1 MATNKDPN
9 NKRHN
14 FASMGLQARFHLGL
28 AVIFLIF
35 CSMITLLLYFYEK
48 QALEDDALQQSE
60 MVMTA
65 VEAVRGYVGEVLRPE
80 MYKLA
85 GADAFIPAAMSTSYI
100 SRMVMKRMR
109 GKMPGFTYRR
119 VAVNARNSNYEANDL
134 EVRMI
139 NYFKSHPQ
147 RKWWRG
153 IKKIN
158 SQQYYFNFR
167 PIRFSNS
174 CMRCHGSPA
183 AAPAAMVN
191 IYGRRRGFHQRP
203 GQIDG
208 VQSVG
213 IPVDV
218 GLVRIMRVAWTV
230 FFVTVLGLFF
240 LYGVILFFFNKMIVH
255 NLKGLLD
262 ILRDN
267 LRDETGK
274 QLYEQARSKDEMGEM
289 SLAVLSVADHLHHTH
304 RRLEDYAENLEKKVQ
319 SRTLALRESRNEL
332 QKQAVKK
339 GRELRTLNVI
349 TELITQSTNLADI
362 LPRVLSQALS
372 VTSAQGGG
380 IYLLDRDAG
389 ALRLQCR
396 EKAPSLIS
404 TMDFD
409 SSICLPLLDEKS
421 FDFDGF
427 LVRAMDGGQA
437 LNQSQAE
444 HDIFHVPICCR
455 QQVLGV
461 MTFIGPG
468 IGNVDAEMLEF
479 LFSIGHQIGIT
490 IESIN
495 NINRLLHS
503 KELLQ
508 TVFDGITD
516 VVMLLD
522 RDNRVQMVNKSFLTR
537 HGVSLQEVI
546 NQPLEELQLCAPCP
560 FMVMRRDVFKKQ
572 APLMRQVNTEEGS
585 IYEISLYPIFVRPGE
600 LRNMVCYAKDI
611 TEQKRVEE
619 RMQQTEKLAA
629 LGRLAAGVAHEINNP
644 LGVILCYTDILLGEP
659 DAGAEQR
666 SADVMV
672 IEKHARSCQRIVS
685 DLLNF
690 SRGRSCEKSNSQL
703 NDLIQEVIRMTDG
716 QLSRKEIDFTARLD
730 PRLPELFM
738 DRERLKQVLLNLL
751 MNAVDAIA
759 ESGSITVYSR
769 YLPGKSRVEV
779 IIEDDGMG
787 IRASI
792 LPAIFDPFFTT
803 KPPGMGTGLGL
814 AVSYGIIGEHGGEIR
829 AESEEGK
836 GSRFIIILS
845 VSSSSRHPR
854 P

>member
-1 MATNKDPN
+1 MTTCNEP

-14 FASMGLQARFHLGL
+14 LASMGLQARFHLGL

-35 CSMITLLLYFYEK
+35 CSMITLLLYLYEK
-48 QALEDDALQQSE
+48 QTLEEDALKQSE
-60 MVMTA
+60 MVMMA

-85 GADAFIPAAMSTSYI
+85 GAKVFIPAAMSSSYI

-109 GKMPGFTYRR
+109 NRIPGFTYRR
-119 VAVNARNSNYEANDL
+119 AAVNARNSNYEANAL

-139 NYFKSHPQ
+139 NFFKTHPE

-158 SQQYYFNFR
+158 SQQYYLNFR
-167 PIRFSNS
+167 PIRFKTS
-174 CMRCHGSPA
+174 CMRCHGLPS
-183 AAPAAMVN
+183 AAPAALVSL
-191 IYGRRRGFHQRP
+191 YGSRRGFHQQE
-203 GQIDG
+203 GQISG

-274 QLYEQARSKDEMGEM
+274 QLYEQAKSKDEMGEM
-289 SLAVLSVADHLHHTH
+289 SLAVLSVADHLHNTH

-319 SRTLALRESRNEL
+319 SRTMALRESRNKL

-349 TELITQSTNLADI
+349 TELITQSSDLTDI

-372 VTSAQGGG
+372 VTSALGGG

-396 EKAPSLIS
+396 KNAPSLIS

-427 LVRAMDGGQA
+427 LARAMDGGQTV
-437 LNQSQAE
+437 NQSPAAQ
-444 HDIFHVPICCR
+444 DIFHVPICCR

-468 IGNVDAEMLEF
+468 IGSVDAEMLEF

-546 NQPLEELQLCAPCP
+546 NQPLQGLQLCAPCP
-560 FMVMRRDVFKKQ
+560 FMVMGRDVFKKQ
-572 APLMRQVNTEEGS
+572 APLLRQVTTEEGG
-585 IYEISLYPIFVRPGE
+585 IYEISLYPIFASPGE

-644 LGVILCYTDILLGEP
+644 LGVILCYTDILMEEP
-659 DAGAEQR
+659 GAGAEQR
-666 SADVMV
+666 GADIRV

-690 SRGRSCEKSNSQL
+690 SRGQSSEKSNSQM
-703 NDLIQEVIRMTDG
+703 NDLIREVIRMTDG
-716 QLSRKEIDFTARLD
+716 QLSRKEINFTARLD
-730 PRLPELFM
+730 PLVPELFM
-738 DRERLKQVLLNLL
+738 DRERVKQVLLNLL
-751 MNAVDAIA
+751 MNTVDAIVEKGA
-759 ESGSITVYSR
+759 VTVYSR
-769 YLPGKSRVEV
+769 YIAEKSRVEV
-779 IIEDDGMG
+779 IVDDDGAG
-787 IRASI
+787 IGDDI

-836 GSRFIIILS
+836 GSRFIIILP